1 MLLNYIKW
9 QHQASGSL
17 GAEKLHRRGESK
29 ESGLGSGLMSA
40 MLLKDRKNPVQ
51 SFFALP
57 SATSGTQK
65 VKVSVTQ
72 SCPTLCDP
80 MDCSP
85 SGSSVCGILQARI
98 LKWVAIPFIQG
109 IFPTQGSNLHLLC
122 RVHWQASSGK
132 ATHSSVLAWRISQIE
147 ELGGLQSMGLQRL
160 GHD

>member
-98 LKWVAIPFIQG
+98 LKWVAIPF
-109 IFPTQGSNLHLLC
+109 
-122 RVHWQASSGK
+122 R
-132 ATHSSVLAWRISQIE
+132 
-147 ELGGLQSMGLQRL
+147 
-160 GHD
+160 